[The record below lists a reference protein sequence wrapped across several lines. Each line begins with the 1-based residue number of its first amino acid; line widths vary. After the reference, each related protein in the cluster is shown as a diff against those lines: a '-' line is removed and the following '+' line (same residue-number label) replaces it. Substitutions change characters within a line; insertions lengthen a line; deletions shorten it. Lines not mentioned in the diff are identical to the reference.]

1 MSDPRMIKLAELW
14 ERTSARGTRYFSGFM
29 GDAQVLLFD
38 GGEKPHP
45 TKPGETV
52 HVWRLM
58 VQERDPARRPQ
69 ARNGTN
75 VSQPSAEGNERRRTF
90 HSVAPAKP
98 SARPA
103 GRGDGW
109 RGSRYVRPANGAR
122 RAPVRDD
129 AEPFPDDNPAD
140 LYR

>member
-1 MSDPRMIKLAELW
+1 MVKLAELW
-14 ERTSARGTRYFSGFM
+14 ERTSARGARYFSGFL

-45 TKPGETV
+45 TRPEETV

-75 VSQPSAEGNERRRTF
+75 VSQPPAEGNERRRTF
-90 HSVAPAKP
+90 HNDVPAKP
-98 SARPA
+98 SAPPSA
-103 GRGDGW
+103 RGDGW
-109 RGSRYVRPANGAR
+109 RGSQYRRPANGAR
-122 RAPVRDD
+122 RGATADGAPFYDD
-129 AEPFPDDNPAD
+129 DLAD
-140 LYR
+140 VGRR

>member
-1 MSDPRMIKLAELW
+1 VSHGSDARMVKLAELW
-14 ERTSARGTRYFSGFM
+14 ERTSARGTRYFSGFL
-29 GDAQVLLFD
+29 GDAQVLMFD
-38 GGEKPHP
+38 AGEREHP
-45 TKPGETV
+45 TKAGETV

-69 ARNGTN
+69 ARD
-75 VSQPSAEGNERRRTF
+75 
-90 HSVAPAKP
+90 APAKG

-109 RGSRYVRPANGAR
+109 RGPSAYRRGNGAA
-122 RAPVRDD
+122 RAPAADDGAFADD
-129 AEPFPDDNPAD
+129 ALED